1 VVARR
6 QGNPTNP
13 FRFGALAL
21 DEAFTD
27 REEEIRE
34 LAADVRNGQDVVLFA
49 PRRYGKSSLIWRV
62 AQQLVRDG
70 VLVAQVDLMRT
81 PTREKLAEKLA
92 KAIYDEIASP
102 LFRARERLRMFAGL
116 RIAPTATIDPE
127 DGSLSFNFD
136 ARARR
141 EDLDA
146 TLEGLLALP
155 GRLAAERGRRVALVL
170 DEFQEVV
177 EIDSGLLKLMRSVFQ
192 EQPEVAHVYLGSARH
207 MIERIFNDEHEPFW
221 RSAKQRELGA
231 IPRAPFE
238 RYVLEAFARTGK
250 ALDAHT
256 CAAALDITGGHPYA
270 TQELCYFLWE
280 ETPAGEPAASESS
293 AGKSSA
299 GKSSAG
305 KTPAGEP
312 AASESSAGKSSAGK
326 TPAGETAAGARLERA
341 LSATLRS
348 EHAHFSLLWSR
359 AAAAQRRVLQAL
371 AAEQP
376 GRPLSDE
383 YRRRHALPVVATV
396 QTALGALSAAELVR
410 RIARGEYRIAEPF
423 LAEWIT
429 LNES

>member
-1 VVARR
+1 VVRG
-6 QGNPTNP
+6 QSNPTNP

-27 REEEIRE
+27 REDEIRE

-62 AQQLVRDG
+62 AQQLVGDG

-81 PTREKLAEKLA
+81 PTKEKLAEKLA
-92 KAIYDEIASP
+92 KAIHDEIASP

-127 DGSLSFNFD
+127 DGSLSFSFD
-136 ARARR
+136 ARAGR
-141 EDLDA
+141 EDLDE

-155 GRLAAERGRRVALVL
+155 GRLASERGRRVALVL

-238 RYVLEAFARTGK
+238 RYAIEAFARTEK
-250 ALDAHT
+250 ELDAPV
-256 CAAALDITGGHPYA
+256 CAAVLDVTHGHPYA
-270 TQELCYFLWE
+270 TQELLYFLWE
-280 ETPAGEPAASESS
+280 ETPPGEAATSE
-293 AGKSSA
+293 
-299 GKSSAG
+299 
-305 KTPAGEP
+305 
-312 AASESSAGKSSAGK
+312 
-326 TPAGETAAGARLERA
+326 RLARA
-341 LSATLRS
+341 LTSTLHS

-359 AAAAQRRVLQAL
+359 AAAAQRLVLQAL

-376 GRPLSDE
+376 GRPLSGE
-383 YRRRHALPVVATV
+383 YRRRHSLPVAATV
-396 QTALGALSAAELVR
+396 QTALAALSAAELVVR
-410 RIARGEYRIAEPF
+410 VGRGEYRIAEPF
-423 LAEWIT
+423 LAEWIQ